1 MYEVIN
7 TFERADS
14 KTKFFREASK
24 ANLALN
30 DAYAAAEA
38 AADGYRGRDDD
49 ASQDGNKW
57 TVTIFWRDQPA
68 RDRFALEASLLF
80 ADFLL
85 QRALYHAENRIRHSV
100 FFQSVPDT
108 APPAAAEPVL
118 AAPKKPARK
127 AKKAAKKTVA
137 KAKAVTAKKAKTKK
151 KK

>member
-57 TVTIFWRDQPA
+57 TVTIFWRDQA
-68 RDRFALEASLLF
+68 SRDRFALEASLLF

-100 FFQSVPDT
+100 FFQSVPDI

-118 AAPKKPARK
+118 ATPKAKRATK
-127 AKKAAKKTVA
+127 AKKLA
-137 KAKAVTAKKAKTKK
+137 KAKPVATAKKAKTKK